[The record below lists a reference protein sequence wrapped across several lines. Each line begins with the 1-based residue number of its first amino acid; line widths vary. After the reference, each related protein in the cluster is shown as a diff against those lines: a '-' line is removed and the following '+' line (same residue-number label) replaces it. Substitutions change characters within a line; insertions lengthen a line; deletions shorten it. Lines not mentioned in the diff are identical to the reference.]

1 MDTGPRREEFRK
13 SIFAVVVGSPRLD
26 FGWILSRTP
35 VLTESSI
42 EKALSA
48 AESVGYDRE
57 LFKSF
62 QR

>member
-1 MDTGPRREEFRK
+1 MELALGEK
-13 SIFAVVVGSPRLD
+13 SSENLYSWVVVGSPRPD

-48 AESVGYDRE
+48 AEAVGRGRR